1 MSFEEMNPSFPSVG
15 RSLLG
20 EVYHKVN
27 WLIGLGLLLVVLGAL
42 GLVGQVFFSFLS
54 VGFIAAIFILAGIFQ
69 GVHAFQSKGWKSV
82 TLQLLFTFIY
92 AGLGVFMLVFPGAA
106 LEVLTLW
113 LSSLFLLTGSLRC
126 FTALHHRMFRG
137 WAWSL
142 LSGLLSILLAILMMM
157 SWPASS
163 FWLPGLLLAIEIL
176 IQGFSLMVIGL
187 SIKSFACN

>member
-42 GLVGQVFFSFLS
+42 GLVGQVLFSFLS

-69 GVHAFQSKGWKSV
+69 GVHTFQSKGWKSV

-106 LEVLTLW
+106 LEGGYLPCFYSPVHYVVSRRFIIVCLEVGLGHYF
-113 LSSLFLLTGSLRC
+113 LDCFLFC
-126 FTALHHRMFRG
+126 
-137 WAWSL
+137 
-142 LSGLLSILLAILMMM
+142 
-157 SWPASS
+157 
-163 FWLPGLLLAIEIL
+163 
-176 IQGFSLMVIGL
+176 
-187 SIKSFACN
+187 